1 MSYTWNYVD
10 ASTELCFV
18 IRTTMDNYQFCYR
31 RFFSSSDIRREVSEE
46 VDLRDRVVYPA
57 SIANIPTINL
67 IVSRATEKQLV
78 PKTTLCI

>member
-46 VDLRDRVVYPA
+46 ADLRDFVVYPA